1 MCVAVFF
8 LQSAWF
14 WPASVSIGMI
24 PMCFG
29 IRISSPSSN
38 LVSVLEGKM
47 IHRLDKNPYV
57 CKLGRTL
64 RRYHWAYSGR
74 FPLSAIY
81 EPPHQSQNPDRKSEQ
96 FEKFRVFVLKIPL
109 TVHTLLRA
117 PAMPFECQETVP
129 FIHQKRQWHSDRQT
143 IFSPMPMVLSRSIS
157 YIKCKRFYSRR
168 AGVLHFRCLQR
179 TQQSV

>member
-1 MCVAVFF
+1 
-8 LQSAWF
+8 
-14 WPASVSIGMI
+14 
-24 PMCFG
+24 MCFG

-57 CKLGRTL
+57 CNALGGPCAMVSL
-64 RRYHWAYSGR
+64 GLFGAV
-74 FPLSAIY
+74 SAFRHIRSR
-81 EPPHQSQNPDRKSEQ
+81 PHQSQNPDRKSEQ

-117 PAMPFECQETVP
+117 PPMPFECQETVP